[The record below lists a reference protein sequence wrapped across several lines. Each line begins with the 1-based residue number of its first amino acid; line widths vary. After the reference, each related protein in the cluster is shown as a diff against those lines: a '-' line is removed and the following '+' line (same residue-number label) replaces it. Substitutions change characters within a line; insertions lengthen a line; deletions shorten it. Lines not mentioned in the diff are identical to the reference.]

1 MKITIP
7 ALIIF
12 CLSTFSVFAQNSY
25 SIKGL
30 VADTASNSKLTNA
43 TVAVLNA
50 KDSILQKF
58 TRVNEGQFA
67 INNLKKGKF
76 ILLVSYSGYADFVER
91 FTLDSARTTH
101 NFGNIGMILKT
112 QLLKE
117 VIIKAQVAAVK
128 IKGDT
133 TEFNAKAFTVQPNA
147 KVEDLLKELPGIQV
161 DKDGKITAQGQT
173 VSKVLVDGEEFFG
186 DDPTLVT
193 KNLRADMVDKVQ
205 LYDKKSDQAVF
216 TGIDDGVKN
225 KTINIKLKEDKKNG
239 YFGKIDADGGTDKYY
254 QEQILFNRFKGK
266 QKLSVYGTLGNT
278 GKVGLGWDDNSKY
291 GGSGG
296 LEFGD
301 GGEIYFNG
309 GGGDD
314 LDSFSGRFDGEGIPL
329 ARSAGAHYDTKWDGD
344 KQSINGNFKIGS
356 LNVDGTKTTLTQN
369 NYGNTFT
376 TNNSDQIFHNHMFR
390 QKLDLTYQVKLDTA
404 QNLKLMVDG
413 TDKNTITNNTYDY
426 VSKRADGSLQN
437 TNNRTID
444 NNVHQKIFNASAFY
458 TKKFKKVG
466 RTLSVNVTEGFNQSN
481 SDGHLYARTKF
492 FDTTAFDNTATAT
505 KDTITD
511 QRKTTNIKTNILN
524 TNLTYTEPLS
534 KTFSAIVNYGINV
547 SNNSADRRSY
557 NASGINPD
565 GSKQYNTLDTTV
577 SNNYKLNQVS
587 NQFGLNFNYKSK
599 KSTFN
604 FGSRVSAVNFKQIN
618 EITGTER
625 VRNFTNWFPQATFQY
640 RFSQQESVRLSYNG
654 NTTQPTIDQIQPVK
668 VNTDNLNITL
678 GNANLRP
685 SYTNRLNFSYN
696 SYKVLSG
703 QSIWLYGSYS
713 NTYNPIVS
721 NVSTVDGAST
731 YQYTNL
737 KNKQTVNMY
746 GSIYFDRKIPKVDIN
761 AGLGINVNGNTYYN
775 YSKIDSGA
783 NLLNKTQSYTYS
795 AEFRLSKYKQKK
807 YDINASFG
815 PTYTVNSSSLQPN
828 INNNGRGFQASGG
841 FNIYLPLHFT
851 IGSDCN
857 YQFNAKTQSFPEDL
871 RKKILNA
878 TIGKSFMKDE
888 SIKIYLAGNDL
899 LNQNTGYSRTGSAN
913 QLSQERYTAIRRF
926 FMLSLVWDFNH
937 VGGGAA
943 PKK

>member
-1 MKITIP
+1 MKITIT
-7 ALIIF
+7 ALIILLF
-12 CLSTFSVFAQNSY
+12 GTASVFAQNTY
-25 SIKGL
+25 SIKGG

-58 TRVNEGQFA
+58 TRVNDGQFA
-67 INNLKKGKF
+67 ITNLKKGKF

-91 FTLDSARTTH
+91 FTLDSAHTTH
-101 NFGNIGMILKT
+101 DFGRIGMILKT

-205 LYDKKSDQAVF
+205 LYDKKSDQAAF

-266 QKLSVYGTLGNT
+266 QKFSVYGTLGNT

-329 ARSAGAHYDTKWDGD
+329 ARSAGAHYDTKWNGD
-344 KQSINGNFKIGS
+344 KESINGNYKIGS
-356 LNVDGTKTTLTQN
+356 LNVDGTKNTIAQN
-369 NYGNTFT
+369 NFDGTFNT
-376 TNNSDQIFHNHMFR
+376 NSSDQTFHNHMFR
-390 QKLDLTYQVKLDTA
+390 QKLDLTYQVKIDTS

-413 TDKNTITNNTYDY
+413 TSKDAITNTKYDY
-426 VSKRADGSLQN
+426 VSNYANGGLQN
-437 TNNRTID
+437 TSKRNVD
-444 NNVHQKIFNASAFY
+444 NDVKSKIFNASAFY

-466 RTLSVNVTEGFNQSN
+466 RTFSLNVSESLNQSE
-481 SDGHLYARTKF
+481 SKGQLYARTKSY
-492 FDTTAFDNTATAT
+492 DTTATLTQ
-505 KDTITD
+505 DTIID
-511 QRKTTNIKTNILN
+511 QRKVSNIKSNVLN
-524 TNLTYTEPLS
+524 TNLTYTEPLT
-534 KTFSAIVNYGINV
+534 KKLSAVVNYGINL
-547 SNNSADRRSY
+547 SNNSSDRRSY
-557 NASGINPD
+557 NDPGGT
-565 GSKQYNTLDTTV
+565 GSYTTLDTTV
-577 SNNYKLNQVS
+577 SNFYKLNQVA
-587 NQFGLNFNYKSK
+587 NQFGLNLNYKGK
-599 KSTFN
+599 KATFN
-604 FGSRVSAVNFKQIN
+604 FGSRVSVVNFKQID
-618 EITGTER
+618 EIRNTPDRT
-625 VRNFTNWFPQATFQY
+625 RNFVNWFPQATFQY

-654 NTTQPTIDQIQPVK
+654 NTTQPTIDQIQPVL
-668 VNTDNLNITL
+668 VNNDPVNRTI
-678 GNANLRP
+678 GNPNLRP

-721 NVSTVDGAST
+721 NVTTVNGRNT
-731 YQYTNL
+731 YVYTNL
-737 KNKQTVNMY
+737 NSNQTVNMY
-746 GSIYFDRKIPKVDIN
+746 ASAYFDRKIPKVDVN
-761 AGLGINVNGNTYYN
+761 AGLGINGSGNTYYN
-775 YSKIDSGA
+775 FVKYNDGPNA
-783 NLLNKTQSYTYS
+783 LNKTQSYTYS
-795 AEFRLSKYKQKK
+795 LDFRLSKYKQKK
-807 YDINASFG
+807 YDMWGSVG
-815 PTYTVNSSSLQPN
+815 PTYTVNSSSLQTN
-828 INNNGRGFQASGG
+828 INNNGRGLQANGG
-841 FNIYLPLHFT
+841 FNIYLPLHFS
-851 IGSDCN
+851 INSDAT
-857 YQFNAKTQSFPEDL
+857 YQYNAATQSFPQDF
-871 RKKILNA
+871 RKTILNV
-878 TIGKSFMKDE
+878 TIGKTFTKDE
-888 SIKIYLAGNDL
+888 SFKIYFAGNDL
-899 LNQNTGYSRTGSAN
+899 LNQNTGYSRTGNAN
-913 QLSQERYTAIRRF
+913 QISQERYTTIRRF

-943 PKK
+943 PAAKK